1 MWTIK
6 SFQELST
13 YELYT
18 YLQLRVDVFVVEQSC
33 PYPEIDGYDMDSY
46 HLAYIENG
54 ELLSYARILPAGIKY
69 NRISIGRVIVNK
81 KARGRGLAKQLME
94 QAISFSSEKW
104 PNGDIQL
111 QAQTQLKHFYGT
123 FGFEEISEEYNED
136 GIPHV
141 DMLLHKC

>member
-69 NRISIGRVIVNK
+69 NGISIGRVIVNK

-123 FGFEEISEEYNED
+123 FGFKEISEVYNED

-141 DMLLHKC
+141 DMLLHKF